1 MVKELRVGA
10 ASAQQLR
17 TFSYPSG
24 RALRVAVSGGI
35 GAGKSTVTRVLRERG
50 ALIADA
56 DALAREVTA
65 PGSSVLAQ
73 LATDFGSGILNDDGA
88 LNRAALAA
96 HIFSNPAAR
105 HRLEVLTHPAI
116 IARAREI
123 LASAHPGQLAVYD
136 VPLLVETRGDRE
148 VDCVMIVSAPEEKR
162 LEHLRGRGMSE
173 ADARARMHTQA
184 DDEARRAL
192 AQIWIHNA
200 GTREDLEKLV
210 AECADR
216 WLVAPQAPASS

>member
-1 MVKELRVGA
+1 MKALTVGG
-10 ASAQQLR
+10 ASAYLLR
-17 TFSYPSG
+17 TFTHPRD

-35 GAGKSTVTRVLRERG
+35 GAGKSTVTRILQDRG

-65 PGSSVLAQ
+65 PGSPVLAQ
-73 LATDFGSGILNDDGA
+73 LATIFGSGILNDDGA

-105 HRLEVLTHPAI
+105 HRLEALTHPAI

-123 LASAHPGQLAVYD
+123 LAGAHPGQLAVYD
-136 VPLLVETRGDRE
+136 VPLLVETRADRE
-148 VDCVMIVSAPEEKR
+148 VDCVIIVSSPEEKR

-173 ADARARMHTQA
+173 TDARARMRTQV
-184 DDEARRAL
+184 DDEVRRGL
-192 AQIWIHNA
+192 AHIWIQNA
-200 GTREDLEKLV
+200 GSRAELEKLV
-210 AECADR
+210 ARCADS
-216 WLVAPQAPASS
+216 WLAAPQAPASS

>member
-1 MVKELRVGA
+1 MKTLRVGG

-65 PGSSVLAQ
+65 PGSPVLAQ
-73 LATDFGSGILNDDGA
+73 LATVFGSGILNDDGA
-88 LNRAALAA
+88 LNRTTLAA

-105 HRLEVLTHPAI
+105 HRLEALTHPAI

-123 LASAHPGQLAVYD
+123 LAGAHPDQLAVYD
-136 VPLLVETRGDRE
+136 VPLLVETRADRE
-148 VDCVMIVSAPEEKR
+148 VDCVIIVSAPEEKR

-173 ADARARMHTQA
+173 ADARARMRTQV
-184 DDEARRAL
+184 DDEVRRGL
-192 AQIWIHNA
+192 AHIWIQNA
-200 GTREDLEKLV
+200 GSRPELESLV
-210 AECADR
+210 ATCADS
-216 WLVAPQAPASS
+216 WLVAPRAPASS